1 MKTSLIVVDGVL
13 RKLIGAS
20 PIPEGIRLYQSL
32 ASTGRIILLGD
43 GRADNR
49 VDDWLELNGVVQ
61 HDFVWWKPPHHG
73 RVEQVNYLRRDGYDI
88 DLVVEPDPAAA
99 AGLIG
104 AGFNTMV
111 FVHSQYSHPA
121 WRPDTDPGVRPWD
134 DIARQVADQARMKAA
149 DSRLRSDDA

>member
-20 PIPEGIRLYQSL
+20 PIPEGVRLYQSL
-32 ASTGRIILLGD
+32 ARTGRVVLLSNTD
-43 GRADNR
+43 SPRESE
-49 VDDWLELNGVVQ
+49 WLELHGCAG
-61 HDFVWWKPPHHG
+61 HDFTYSCPPTQS
-73 RVEQVNYLRRDGYDI
+73 RVSQCNDLRRQGYDI

>member
-1 MKTSLIVVDGVL
+1 M
-13 RKLIGAS
+13 
-20 PIPEGIRLYQSL
+20 
-32 ASTGRIILLGD
+32 LLSD
-43 GRADNR
+43 SIDRDSVR
-49 VDDWLELNGVVQ
+49 DWLDLHGCVQ
-61 HDFVWWKPPHHG
+61 HDFIEWSPGGMEAANH
-73 RVEQVNYLRRDGYDI
+73 LRRLGYDI
-88 DLVVEPDPAAA
+88 DLVVEPDPSAA

-134 DIARQVADQARMKAA
+134 DIAKQVADQARMKAA